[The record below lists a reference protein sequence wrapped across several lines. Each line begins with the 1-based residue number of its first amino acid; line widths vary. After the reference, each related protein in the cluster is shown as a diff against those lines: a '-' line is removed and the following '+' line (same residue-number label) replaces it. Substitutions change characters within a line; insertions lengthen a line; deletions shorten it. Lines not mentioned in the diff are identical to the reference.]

1 MTFRHHLRPDEH
13 DTVGDGEAGERRRE
27 RARAVEGVRVQADP
41 FQLGQ
46 LQLELAL
53 QALGARAE
61 AGELRGAAGR
71 ARVGLGLRD
80 AAVVTTK
87 PAVLV
92 QDEGDVAVV
101 ATKGRAA
108 RTAVQGW
115 CHAATVQQEDR
126 LAAAFR
132 DCTELGE
139 QGRREWI
146 TRFAT

>member
-1 MTFRHHLRPDEH
+1 M
-13 DTVGDGEAGERRRE
+13 
-27 RARAVEGVRVQADP
+27 
-41 FQLGQ
+41 
-46 LQLELAL
+46 
-53 QALGARAE
+53 
-61 AGELRGAAGR
+61 AAQ
-71 ARVGLGLRD
+71 
-80 AAVVTTK
+80 

-115 CHAATVQQEDR
+115 CNTATVQQEDR